1 MSNPG
6 FPTRTGANG
15 TPPSP
20 PPRTRLEPFSSR
32 GDGTRG
38 GTNALKSALTLRKYR
53 AGYQIR
59 TGDLQLG
66 KASQTFAATA
76 LPSHSS
82 PLAVSWRPK
91 TSRVVALEVG
101 FQVGSFSAR
110 ARAGQRRDRVRS
122 ARDRTRV
129 LSSGQ
134 RRACVRCRVA
144 PSSFSI
150 PKATPSSPAISAGP
164 AARTTRAASSSPSID
179 RCGAC
184 SPRHRRGARLTFDH
198 RRGMELTHDLGN
210 AGSRSIPSV
219 GAELTR
225 SPGRRPSSRS
235 IPGVAPSWPSTLRC
249 RGGHAHDAPSDE
261 TVPRH

>member
-101 FQVGSFSAR
+101 FEVGSPAAQERAGSALTTSRALLRACWGRLLELPRRLFERGVDR
-110 ARAGQRRDRVRS
+110 ARLAVLRRLV
-122 ARDRTRV
+122 ALVFV
-129 LSSGQ
+129 LGLGL
-134 RRACVRCRVA
+134 R
-144 PSSFSI
+144 
-150 PKATPSSPAISAGP
+150 
-164 AARTTRAASSSPSID
+164 
-179 RCGAC
+179 
-184 SPRHRRGARLTFDH
+184 
-198 RRGMELTHDLGN
+198 DLG
-210 AGSRSIPSV
+210 
-219 GAELTR
+219 
-225 SPGRRPSSRS
+225 
-235 IPGVAPSWPSTLRC
+235 
-249 RGGHAHDAPSDE
+249 
-261 TVPRH
+261 